1 VVCWA
6 KVLDWVP
13 TYMKDYDDVR
23 LILECMLLRAFFE
36 HVHHTLGSLSQIIQ
50 DGLPCHDFIEAANQ
64 ICPGMITALTYMF
77 HKVKCMTTHPD
88 LDEVEM

>member
-13 TYMKDYDDVR
+13 TYMKDYDDVW
-23 LILECMLLRAFFE
+23 LILECMLPRAFFE

-50 DGLPCHDFIEAANQ
+50 DGLPNHNFIEAVNQ
-64 ICPGMITALTYMF
+64 IYPRMITALTYMF
-77 HKVKCMTTHPD
+77 HKVQGMTMHPD
-88 LDEVEM
+88 LDEVET